1 MNFINLV
8 RFLIN
13 LFDYFQQNKIINF
26 FKKQSINQLVLFDVG
41 SHYGETVFL
50 FSKNFDINKIY
61 CFEAS
66 AINFKILK
74 SKIKKNNLDNI
85 CELNNFAVG
94 DIQKKFFIN
103 QTKESSSSSI
113 NEFNRDSKYF
123 KKKMKILNFNKV
135 EDFYEKIP
143 IQMIK
148 LNDYINEKK
157 IYKIDI
163 LKIDTEGYEMK
174 VLEGLNLNYKIVRF
188 IYFEHHYDDMIDK
201 KYTFSDI
208 NNILLKFGFKKVYKS
223 KMIFRKSFEYI
234 YKNINY

>member
-1 MNFINLV
+1 
-8 RFLIN
+8 
-13 LFDYFQQNKIINF
+13 
-26 FKKQSINQLVLFDVG
+26 
-41 SHYGETVFL
+41 
-50 FSKNFDINKIY
+50 
-61 CFEAS
+61 
-66 AINFKILK
+66 
-74 SKIKKNNLDNI
+74 
-85 CELNNFAVG
+85 
-94 DIQKKFFIN
+94 
-103 QTKESSSSSI
+103 
-113 NEFNRDSKYF
+113 
-123 KKKMKILNFNKV
+123 MKIFNFNKV
-135 EDFYEKIP
+135 EDYYEKIP

-174 VLEGLNLNYKIVRF
+174 ILEGLNLNYKIVRF

>member
-13 LFDYFQQNKIINF
+13 LFDYFQQKKIINF

-50 FSKNFDINKIY
+50 FRKNFDINKIH

-66 AINFKILK
+66 SKNFKILK
-74 SKIKKNNLDNI
+74 SKIEKNNLDNI
-85 CELNNFAVG
+85 CELNNFAAS
-94 DIQKKFFIN
+94 DIRKNFFIN

-113 NEFNRDSKYF
+113 HEFNRDSKYF
-123 KKKMKILNFNKV
+123 KKKMKIFNFNKV
-135 EDFYEKIP
+135 EDYYEKIP

-163 LKIDTEGYEMK
+163 LKFDTEGYEMK
-174 VLEGLNLNYKIVRF
+174 ILEGLNLNYKIVRF